1 MDAAWIRLLHSG
13 DLEEARRSA
22 AGEPELLAVVD
33 AVAPLYG
40 AVGAP
45 ARDWS
50 DPEARAQADFAR
62 AVLHLVSL
70 GASARPAPPGDTD
83 WSRAAAALVAFAG
96 GRAIEPPAALSADDP
111 ALRVT
116 EMVLR
121 TLAALSAGDVRDAT
135 SHARRAS
142 RAAYAEGLRGLEYL
156 VYWCLARTRREGQNL
171 YAATRILG
179 ALARAAPSAW
189 WPLIDWELVLAGGGP
204 AAADRALTEPAAIW
218 LEAVADVEGDALARL
233 RARPL
238 PAGFAR
244 ERDLLCDGMEG
255 VSELADRGRVAGAL
269 YESAE
274 QLGVTPATWALAPGA
289 APRLRWC
296 VGGAATRPRRLFDE
310 GERVQALAACLA
322 EAGQGGAPRDALF
335 HAVYGFD
342 FDAVLHD
349 GLFRVLLHRT
359 RGALEGVAEIAR
371 DDERL
376 RLVVEAPVELPEP
389 RSLPP
394 FGDRLLRTI
403 AATPGMSAK
412 ELAERVGDKMR
423 TVQRTLRA
431 LVETG
436 TCRAEKR
443 GRQTIYT
450 VEDTTFSEPTHFGE
464 GARGG

>member
-13 DLEEARRSA
+13 DLDEARRSA
-22 AGEPELLAVVD
+22 ATEPELVAVVD
-33 AVAPLYG
+33 AAAPLYG
-40 AVGAP
+40 GP
-45 ARDWS
+45 EPPPRDWT
-50 DPEARAQADFAR
+50 DPAARAQVDFAR

-70 GASARPAPPGDTD
+70 GLRPAPSPPGDTA
-83 WSRAAAALVAFAG
+83 WSRAAAALVAFAS
-96 GRAIEPPAALSADDP
+96 GRPVTAPVELSADDP

-116 EMVLR
+116 QMALR
-121 TLAALSAGDVRDAT
+121 TLAALSAGDPRDAT
-135 SHARRAS
+135 LHARRAS

-156 VYWCLARTRREGQNL
+156 AYWCLARTRREGQNL

-179 ALARAAPSAW
+179 ALARAAPSPW
-189 WPLIDWELVLAGGGP
+189 WPLIDWELVLAGAGP
-204 AAADRALTEPAAIW
+204 PAADRALTEPAATW
-218 LEAVADVEGDALARL
+218 LDAVADAEGDALRRL
-233 RARPL
+233 RARSL

-244 ERDLLCDGMEG
+244 ERDLLCEGMDG

-269 YESAE
+269 YERAE
-274 QLGVTPATWALAPGA
+274 QLGVTPATWALTPGA
-289 APRLRWC
+289 PPRLRWC
-296 VGGAATRPRRLFDE
+296 VGADAAADRRLFDE

-322 EAGQGGAPRDALF
+322 EAGEGGAPRDDLF
-335 HAVYGFD
+335 RAVYGFD
-342 FDAVLHD
+342 FDAALHD

-359 RGALEGVAEIAR
+359 RGALEGVAEVER
-371 DDERL
+371 DAERL
-376 RLVVEAPVELPEP
+376 RLRVDAPVELPEP

-423 TVQRTLRA
+423 TVQRTLRT

-443 GRQTIYT
+443 GRQTLYT
-450 VEDTTFSEPTHFGE
+450 VEDTTFSEPTHFGG